1 VTRAHLTIDLD
12 ALAANHAVL
21 RAAASGAEVAPVV
34 KADGYG
40 LGAGPVARRLWAEG
54 AHTFFVA
61 RLSEGA
67 ALRAALGAGRPATI
81 FVLDGPGSADL
92 SDLQDADL
100 TPVLNS
106 PEDVSRWRPT
116 GAPAALHID
125 TGMNRLGVTADE
137 ARASHGLNIVHVMS
151 HLACAADA
159 ASPRNRHQL
168 DRFRAVRTLF
178 PGATASLSASAG
190 VFLGA
195 DFAFDLVRPGI
206 SLYGGG
212 PLERPDDR
220 FRAVARLH
228 APILQVRR
236 LSAGDAVGYGDGFV
250 ANRPMV
256 IGLLAAGYADGLLRR
271 GKGKAMA
278 RLNGAPAP
286 ILIVSMDLIAVDLSA
301 AGEARAGDRV
311 ELLGENAL
319 LDDLAAATDTV
330 AHECLVRLSARA
342 ERVYMGA
349 AA

>member
-1 VTRAHLTIDLD
+1 MTRARLTIDLD

-54 AHTFFVA
+54 ARTFFVA

-67 ALRAALGAGRPATI
+67 ALRAALGGERTATI
-81 FVLDGPGSADL
+81 FVLDGLGSAELNDF
-92 SDLQDADL
+92 QGAGL

-106 PEDVSRWRPT
+106 PADADRWRPT

-125 TGMNRLGVTADE
+125 TGMNRLGVTAEE
-137 ARASHGLNIVHVMS
+137 AEACRDLNIVHVIS
-151 HLACAADA
+151 HLACAAEADN
-159 ASPRNRHQL
+159 PRNRTQL
-168 DRFRAVRTLF
+168 ERFRQTRAWF
-178 PGATASLSASAG
+178 PHATASLSASAG

-206 SLYGGG
+206 SLFGGG
-212 PLERPDDR
+212 PLERTDGRIAP
-220 FRAVARLH
+220 VATLD
-228 APILQVRR
+228 APILQIRH
-236 LSAGDAVGYGDGFV
+236 LQAGDAVGYGDGFT
-250 ANRPMV
+250 ADRPMP

-271 GKGKAMA
+271 GKGKAVA
-278 RLNGAPAP
+278 WLNGAPAP

-301 AGEARAGDRV
+301 ADAARVGDRV

-342 ERVYMGA
+342 ERVYLGEA
-349 AA
+349 A